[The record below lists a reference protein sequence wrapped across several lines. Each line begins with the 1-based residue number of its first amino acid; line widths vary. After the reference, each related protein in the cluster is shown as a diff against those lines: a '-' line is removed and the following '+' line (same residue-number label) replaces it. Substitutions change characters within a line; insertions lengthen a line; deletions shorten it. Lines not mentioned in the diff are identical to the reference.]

1 MHVNP
6 STVAI
11 GLCTGHYGTNGTTLK
26 LLPPECVTL
35 DMFDQQDG

>member
-6 STVAI
+6 STIAI
-11 GLCTGHYGTNGTTLK
+11 DLCTGHYGTTLK